1 MAERDVEQDCPKA
14 RFVETL
20 RRVADAVEA
29 GEGFR
34 IQVGGHRFLV
44 PADATLA
51 IAHEVDD
58 DAEELELQL
67 SWSAR

>member
-1 MAERDVEQDCPKA
+1 MTERDVEQDCTRT

-34 IQVGGHRFLV
+34 IQVGGHRFVV
-44 PADATLA
+44 PSDATLA
-51 IAHEVDD
+51 IAHEAADGS
-58 DAEELELQL
+58 EELELQL
-67 SWSAR
+67 SWSSR